1 MYDFS
6 KNKDKIHFIEK
17 NDYIGGRVKS
27 VKSNSSIFEIGSQF
41 FCKSDTNIWELI
53 NRKILNDD
61 LVKLDFSNVSFFY
74 KNKLICDIDTIV
86 DVVNNIIEK
95 SKKQDKVRYFDE
107 WFIKNFDKENLFIPK
122 GIIRAITFSDSSE
135 ILANYGT
142 YILETFFDECFTLK
156 NGLEE
161 IINSLSRN
169 INIENKTVQK
179 FIFKK
184 NRLSSMITDKGVMK
198 INEDIV
204 ISTAPVGDIKIC
216 GHAALKKNLHN
227 IKYRGCAVAI
237 FRIKKGFPE
246 KPDYMF
252 FPEQQYKVSVIE
264 QMTIGDSKFLGCLIP
279 HNTYLEKNKTL
290 TYCKNFIGKILKCKF
305 EENILET
312 FYQDWLKGMP
322 VVNRNYA
329 KAVNILDT
337 MKFDNLIFAGDYTTL
352 FPSMDSAVQ
361 SGKKAQKRLE
371 QFKF

>member
-1 MYDFS
+1 MIVDTIS
-6 KNKDKIHFIEK
+6 TIIEK
-17 NDYIGGRVKS
+17 N
-27 VKSNSSIFEIGSQF
+27 
-41 FCKSDTNIWELI
+41 
-53 NRKILNDD
+53 
-61 LVKLDFSNVSFFY
+61 
-74 KNKLICDIDTIV
+74 
-86 DVVNNIIEK
+86 
-95 SKKQDKVRYFDE
+95 KKQNKIKYFDE
-107 WFIKNFDKENLFIPK
+107 WFVKNFDKEKLFIPK

-135 ILANYGT
+135 TLANYGT

-184 NRLSSMITDKGVMK
+184 NRLSSMITDKGVMN

-204 ISTAPVGDIKIC
+204 ISTAPVGDIKIQ
-216 GHAALKKNLHN
+216 GNETLKKNLHN
-227 IKYRGCAVAI
+227 IKYCGCAVAI

-246 KPDYMF
+246 KSDYIF
-252 FPEQQYKVSVIE
+252 FPEHQYKVSVIE
-264 QMTIGDSKFLGCLIP
+264 QMTIGDDKFLGCLIP
-279 HNTYLEKNKTL
+279 HNTYLEKNKAL
-290 TYCKNFIGKILKCKF
+290 TYCKNFLGKILKCRF

-312 FYQDWLKGMP
+312 FYQDWPKGMP

-329 KAVNILDT
+329 KAVNILKT

-361 SGKKAQKRLE
+361 SGKEAQKKSE
-371 QFKF
+371 HFKS